1 MTEDNMVGWHHRRE
15 QSMELQRVR
24 YDLVTEQQQTFVWM
38 IYIFLNIWQDYTHEL
53 FLSSSILKS

>member
-1 MTEDNMVGWHHRRE
+1 MVGWHHRRE
-15 QSMELQRVR
+15 QSMELKRVR

>member
-1 MTEDNMVGWHHRRE
+1 MTEDNMVGWHHRHE

-24 YDLVTEQQQTFVWM
+24 YDLVTEQQETFVWM